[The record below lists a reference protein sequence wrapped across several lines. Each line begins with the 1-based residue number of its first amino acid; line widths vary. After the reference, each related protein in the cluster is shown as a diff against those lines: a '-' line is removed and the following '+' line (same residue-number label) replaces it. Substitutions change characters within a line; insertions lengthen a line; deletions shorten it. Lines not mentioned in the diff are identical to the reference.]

1 MTTWNV
7 NSELSL
13 RNAIKQSSAG
23 DTVLIQAGDYHIRM
37 TENGRFD
44 IKIDKSLNI
53 VGNGG
58 RANFYSDGHKVEK
71 AIFNLDLD
79 KSETVTFNKI
89 GFFQAQSNDLNGSG
103 IRQYGGNLVV
113 KNSYFADS
121 DSGIL
126 SITENA
132 SIRGNVSVSTSEF
145 SKIGTNGYSHALY
158 VLANS
163 FTVSNNNIHDTVKGH
178 HVKSL
183 SGNTYVYNNIL
194 NDGNGTSSYAV
205 DASAGG
211 DLIIYGN
218 TITQGVNGENR
229 GVISYSAERHG
240 GSAGDLIIQKNLIN
254 NLNGNPAGSKVLAN
268 ATESEALILNNT
280 INGFA
285 ENRLFSGLYLQQSN
299 KLEGRL
305 LGTYGTN
312 NNAIMGTSGDDQMIV
327 ALTSSPRPVD
337 SSAGH
342 DTVLGS
348 VQGDLIFSGLGNDF
362 VFGDDGNDQ
371 IYGGGAADILLGGL
385 HNDALFGQAGNDIL
399 FDSSGANQL
408 WGGDGNDL
416 IITRGADLIHGS
428 PGDDIIINN
437 GTLGGTYV
445 GGDGN
450 DILFGG
456 LGLQSLW
463 GGTGHDIAVYTG
475 KFADYAVSKY
485 LDYTLIKN
493 IVGTGADTAGT
504 EDVSAIEKIQFSD
517 GYFDIAANSFVDSQY
532 LLSLANLNAAIA
544 IVSTLT
550 DAGIEAAP
558 QSSAPVLKQ
567 AYLTLYGSWDMA

>member
-1 MTTWNV
+1 MTTWKV

-13 RNAIKQSSAG
+13 RNAIKQSLAG

-44 IKIDKSLNI
+44 IKIEKSLNI
-53 VGNGG
+53 VGDGG

-71 AIFNLDLD
+71 AIFNLNLD
-79 KSETVTFNKI
+79 KSETVTFDKI

-103 IRQYGGNLVV
+103 IRQNGGNLVV

-126 SITENA
+126 SITEAA
-132 SIRGNVSVSTSEF
+132 SLRGNVSVSTSEF
-145 SKIGTNGYSHALY
+145 SKIGTSGYSHALY
-158 VLANS
+158 VLANN

-183 SGNTYVYNNIL
+183 SGNTYVSNNIL

-211 DLIIYGN
+211 NLIIYGN
-218 TITQGVNGENR
+218 TITQGINGENR
-229 GVISYSAERHG
+229 GVIHYSAERHG
-240 GSAGDLIIQKNLIN
+240 GSAGDLIVQNNVIN
-254 NLNGNPAGSKVLAN
+254 NLNGNLSGSKVLAN
-268 ATESEALILNNT
+268 LTEAEALIRNNT
-280 INGFA
+280 INGFT
-285 ENRLFSGLYLQQSN
+285 EKNLFSGLYLQENN
-299 KLEGRL
+299 KLDGRL
-305 LGTYGTN
+305 LGSYGTN
-312 NNAIMGTSGDDQMIV
+312 NNAIMGTSGDDQITV
-327 ALTSSPRPVD
+327 AYTRNLRPVD
-337 SSAGH
+337 SSAGN

-348 VQGDLIFSGLGNDF
+348 VQGNLIFSGLDNDF

-371 IYGGGAADILLGGL
+371 VYGGGAADILLGGRN
-385 HNDALFGQAGNDIL
+385 NDGLYGQAGNDIL
-399 FDSSGANQL
+399 FDSSGANTL

-416 IITRGADLIHGS
+416 IITRGTDLIHGS
-428 PGDDIIINN
+428 AGDDIIINN
-437 GTLGGTYV
+437 GTRGGTYN

-456 LGLQSLW
+456 TGLQSLW
-463 GGTGHDIAVYTG
+463 GGTGDDIAVYLG
-475 KFADYAVSKY
+475 KFADYALSKVR
-485 LDYTLIKN
+485 DYTQIKN

-504 EDVSAIEKIQFSD
+504 EYVSAIEKIQFSD
-517 GYFDIAANSFVDSQY
+517 GYYDVATNSFVDGQY

-558 QSSAPVLKQ
+558 ETSAPVLKD
-567 AYLTLYGSWDMA
+567 AYLSLFGSWDMA